1 MVKKDVNNNVD
12 LVEVDDSNTPIMAQI
27 LDEESITID
36 EIDEQA
42 LGALGLEF
50 DADEGV
56 ILIDNEEVFSGL
68 VDENG
73 MFEIETI
80 PRE

>member
-1 MVKKDVNNNVD
+1 MAKKDVNNNVD

-42 LGALGLEF
+42 LGALGLAF

-56 ILIDNEEVFSGL
+56 ILIDNEEIFSGL
-68 VDENG
+68 VDEY
-73 MFEIETI
+73 
-80 PRE
+80 